1 MLISEYFTRVKKL
14 IDESEIVVS
23 EKISFTEF
31 ASDEGMIRGRLLLMN
46 GYSFEFMEYVKG
58 DTRLKY
64 RFHLADADGN
74 LVFRYDNAKHHP
86 ELENF
91 PHHLHLRAKVVSSK
105 EKSFPEAFKEVL
117 KFILR
122 LR

>member
-1 MLISEYFTRVKKL
+1 MV
-14 IDESEIVVS
+14 
-23 EKISFTEF
+23 
-31 ASDEGMIRGRLLLMN
+31 RGRLLLVN

-58 DTRLKY
+58 NTRLKY
-64 RFHLADADGN
+64 RFLNDADGN

-91 PHHLHLRAKVVSSK
+91 PHHLHSEDVVSLK

-122 LR
+122 